1 MLSLHRLPSRLAA
14 FCAAFRRSERGIIA
28 AEFALALPI
37 VVMLVMGLIEIGRVV
52 YTQPA
57 LSFAAPEGTRYAIV
71 RDGEV
76 TTEEIE
82 AYASSRLIGVVD
94 HQLAVF
100 AATAP
105 VDPDTNTSLI
115 TIQVSMEYRPWFPY
129 IPGFTMSAD
138 SSGFLAFPNS
148 N

>member
-1 MLSLHRLPSRLAA
+1 MIRVRRIPVRLAA
-14 FCAAFRRSERGIIA
+14 FCAGFRRGERGIIA
-28 AEFALALPI
+28 AEFALSLPI
-37 VVMLVMGLIEIGRVV
+37 VIMLMLGLIEIGRVV
-52 YTQPA
+52 YTQTA
-57 LSFAAPEGTRYAIV
+57 LSFAAQEGTRYAIV

-76 TTEEIE
+76 TTQEIE
-82 AYASSRLIGVVD
+82 AYASSRLFGVVD

-115 TIQVSMEYRPWFPY
+115 TIEVSMEYRPWFPY